1 MKNIKLLFAYIFFIS
16 VLASSIVE
24 AVDSTIDSAVTSEL
38 KKKTD
43 LKKFNNKW
51 D

>member
-1 MKNIKLLFAYIFFIS
+1 MKNIKLLFAYIFFIF
-16 VLASSIVE
+16 VQASSLV
-24 AVDSTIDSAVTSEL
+24 AAADSNIDSAVTSQL
-38 KKKTD
+38 KKNTE